1 MKIWLTRE
9 EALKI
14 LKVRTQTLYAY
25 VSRGRIGMRPD
36 PDDPRRSQY
45 RAADIGGLTK
55 RRERGKRPA
64 AIAASTIAWGEPIIA
79 TTISTIR
86 NGRLYYRG
94 RDVADLAQ
102 NTTLEEAAALL
113 WDSSGPV
120 RFRLDGRRAQGQGTA
135 RSRAFVALGAAAA
148 AGHPTHGRLPAVLRD
163 EAPSVA
169 AEVAVALGASGNSD
183 APVHLRLA
191 SAWKKGRATAD
202 LIRCALVLH
211 ADQELNSSTFAA
223 RVAAST
229 GASLAA
235 CVLSGFATLSG
246 PLHGD
251 ATLRIRSLMEEVAR
265 TDARTVIAAHLAS
278 GVAIP
283 GFGHPLYP
291 EGDPR
296 ASALLEAIDP
306 PRPFEQMISLVK
318 GEIGQLP
325 NLDFALLAMSERCRL
340 PHDAT
345 FSLFALGR
353 CIGWLAHAIE
363 QAATGQLIRPRAH
376 YTGPAVEDA
385 AKQPDF
391 DLAS

>member
-1 MKIWLTRE
+1 L
-9 EALKI
+9 
-14 LKVRTQTLYAY
+14 LKVRPQTLYAY

-36 PDDPRRSQY
+36 PDDPRRSLY
-45 RAADIGGLTK
+45 RAADIGGLTR

-64 AIAASTIAWGEPIIA
+64 AIAASTIAWGEPIIT
-79 TTISTIR
+79 TTISTIQ

-94 RDVADLAQ
+94 RDAADLAQ
-102 NTTLEEAAALL
+102 SATLEETAALL
-113 WDSSGPV
+113 WDVSGSV
-120 RFRLDGRRAQGQGTA
+120 RFRLDRRRPKRRGTA
-135 RSRAFVALGAAAA
+135 RERAFVALAAASA
-148 AGHPTHGRLPAVLRD
+148 DGHPTHGRLPAVLRD
-163 EAPSVA
+163 EASSVA
-169 AEVAVALGASGNSD
+169 AEVAVALGASETSD

-191 SAWKKGRATAD
+191 AAWKKDRDTAD
-202 LIRCALVLH
+202 LIRRALVLH

-223 RVAAST
+223 RIAAST

-251 ATLRIRSLMEEVAR
+251 ATLRIRSLMDEVAR

-296 ASALLEAIDP
+296 ALALLAAFDP
-306 PRPFEQMISLVK
+306 PRPFERMIGLVK
-318 GEIGQLP
+318 AATGQRA
-325 NLDFALLAMSERCRL
+325 NLDFALLAMSERYQF
-340 PHDAT
+340 PQEGA

-353 CIGWLAHAIE
+353 CIGWLAHIIE
-363 QAATGQLIRPRAH
+363 QVATGQLIRPRAR
-376 YTGPAVEDA
+376 YTGPALDDA
-385 AKQPDF
+385 GRQPDF
-391 DLAS
+391 DLAG

>member
-9 EALKI
+9 EALKL

-45 RAADIGGLTK
+45 RAADIGSLTR

-64 AIAASTIAWGEPIIA
+64 AIAASAIAWGEPIIT
-79 TTISTIR
+79 TTISTVR

-94 RDVADLAQ
+94 HDVAELAQ
-102 NTTLEEAAALL
+102 SATLEEAAALL

-120 RFRLDGRRAQGQGTA
+120 RFHLDGRRPQGRGTA
-135 RSRAFVALGAAAA
+135 RERAFVALAAAAA
-148 AGHPTHGRLPAVLRD
+148 AGHPVHGRLPAILRE
-163 EAPSVA
+163 EAPFVA
-169 AEVAVALGASGNSD
+169 TEVAVALGASAKSD
-183 APVHLRLA
+183 APVHSRLA
-191 SAWKKGRATAD
+191 ASWKKNRDTAD
-202 LIRCALVLH
+202 LIRRALVLH

-251 ATLRIRSLMEEVAR
+251 ATVRIRSLMDEVVR

-296 ASALLEAIDP
+296 ALALLAAFDP
-306 PRPFEQMISLVK
+306 PPAFDRMITAVK
-318 GEIGQLP
+318 TASGQRP
-325 NLDFALLAMSERCRL
+325 NLDFALLAMSERCQL
-340 PHDAT
+340 PHEAA

-353 CIGWLAHAIE
+353 CIGWLAHIIE
-363 QAATGQLIRPRAH
+363 QAATGELIRPRAR
-376 YTGPAVEDA
+376 YTGPWLNNA
-385 AKQPDF
+385 ATQVDF
-391 DLAS
+391 DLAC

>member
-9 EALKI
+9 EALKL

-45 RAADIGGLTK
+45 RAADIGSLTR

-64 AIAASTIAWGEPIIA
+64 AIAASAIAWGEPIIT
-79 TTISTIR
+79 TTISTVQ

-94 RDVADLAQ
+94 HDVAELAQ
-102 NTTLEEAAALL
+102 SATLEEAAALL

-120 RFRLDGRRAQGQGTA
+120 RFRLDGRRPQGRGTA
-135 RSRAFVALGAAAA
+135 RERAFVALAAAAA
-148 AGHPTHGRLPAVLRD
+148 AGHPVHGRLPAILRE
-163 EAPSVA
+163 EAPFVA
-169 AEVAVALGASGNSD
+169 TEVAVALGASATSD
-183 APVHLRLA
+183 APVHSRLA
-191 SAWKKGRATAD
+191 ASWKKNRDTAD
-202 LIRCALVLH
+202 LIRRALVLH

-251 ATLRIRSLMEEVAR
+251 ATVRIRSLMDEVVR

-296 ASALLEAIDP
+296 ALALLAAFDP
-306 PRPFEQMISLVK
+306 PPAFDRMITAVK
-318 GEIGQLP
+318 TASGQRP
-325 NLDFALLAMSERCRL
+325 NLDFA
-340 PHDAT
+340 
-345 FSLFALGR
+345 
-353 CIGWLAHAIE
+353 
-363 QAATGQLIRPRAH
+363 
-376 YTGPAVEDA
+376 
-385 AKQPDF
+385 
-391 DLAS
+391 